1 MLDPTRWIPPL
12 AYLVAV
18 AVYAQ
23 QMLSAPSGARPGWGR
38 WGLAATG
45 AHLLQI
51 AALAIERGRFPYAS
65 MWEALSVA
73 VAVFSLSYLVL
84 ERLARSD
91 ALGAPF
97 FAMASLGTLASAL
110 HPEAT
115 RMPAHIQSG
124 CFLVHVSLGVS
135 GLALLTTSGLL
146 SGAWLLQYR
155 QLRSRRFT
163 PLSRRAPDLVTL
175 DRLSLVSS
183 TLGTGLLTVSAIL
196 GVVWTIQWQVP
207 VSDVT
212 AKVAAVTL
220 AIAWNIGIAGLRR
233 REQFSS
239 RTTAWLS
246 LAGIVPVILVL
257 WAGTHGI

>member
-23 QMLSAPSGARPGWGR
+23 RMLSPTSVARPGWGR
-38 WGLAATG
+38 WAMAATG
-45 AHLLQI
+45 VHLVQI

-73 VAVFSLSYLVL
+73 VAVFALSYLVL

-97 FAMASLGTLASAL
+97 FAMAALGTLASAL

-115 RMPAHIQSG
+115 RLPAHIQSG
-124 CFLVHVSLGVS
+124 NFLVHVSLGVS

-155 QLRSRRFT
+155 QLRSRKFT
-163 PLSRRAPDLVTL
+163 PLSRRAPDLATL
-175 DRLSLVSS
+175 ERLSMVSS
-183 TLGTGLLTVSAIL
+183 AIGTALMAVSAVL
-196 GVVWTIQWQVP
+196 GALWTIQWQVP

-212 AKVAAVTL
+212 AKTASVPL
-220 AIAWNIGIAGLRR
+220 AILWHLAIAGLRR
-233 REQFSS
+233 GKGFSS
-239 RTTAWLS
+239 RATAWLS
-246 LAGIVPVILVL
+246 LAGIGPVVLVL

>member
-18 AVYAQ
+18 AVYAR
-23 QMLSAPSGARPGWGR
+23 QMLSEPSRARPGWGR
-38 WGLAATG
+38 WGIAATG
-45 AHLLQI
+45 AHLVQI
-51 AALAIERGRFPYAS
+51 AALAVERGRFPYAS

-73 VAVFSLSYLVL
+73 VAAFSLSYLVL

-97 FAMASLGTLASAL
+97 FGLAALGTLASAS
-110 HPEAT
+110 HPEAV
-115 RMPAHIQSG
+115 RLPEHIQSG
-124 CFLVHVSLGVS
+124 CFLIHVSLGVS

-163 PLSRRAPDLVTL
+163 PLSRRAPDLATL

-183 TLGTGLLTVSAIL
+183 TLGTALLAVSAIL
-196 GVVWTIQWQVP
+196 GAVWTVQWQVP
-207 VSDVT
+207 VSNVT
-212 AKVAAVTL
+212 SKVATVVLAVL
-220 AIAWNIGIAGLRR
+220 WNIGIAGIRR
-233 REQFSS
+233 RERFSS

-246 LAGIVPVILVL
+246 LAGIVPVLLVL
-257 WAGTHGI
+257 WAGTRGL